1 MHGIASGCKCF
12 FKKQKLCILEQP
24 FCYIQI
30 NTCTSKTLNIKFTL
44 TNFGFWSWATS
55 FDIQCLLFRYEQSLS
70 HTTVWF
76 KICLTDGSL
85 SNLDFKR
92 HSNKNA
98 LLVNYTVKS
107 NYKTVKFTDCFI
119 VIFSWVLQVW
129 FDVPQYGFTNKLQ
142 LTFCVYCV
150 IPENIHTSPTEGK
163 TPHPSG
169 NSN

>member
-1 MHGIASGCKCF
+1 MEVNVTLI
-12 FKKQKLCILEQP
+12 
-24 FCYIQI
+24 
-30 NTCTSKTLNIKFTL
+30 SKDTAIKM
-44 TNFGFWSWATS
+44 
-55 FDIQCLLFRYEQSLS
+55 
-70 HTTVWF
+70 
-76 KICLTDGSL
+76 
-85 SNLDFKR
+85 
-92 HSNKNA
+92 
-98 LLVNYTVKS
+98 LVNYTVKS